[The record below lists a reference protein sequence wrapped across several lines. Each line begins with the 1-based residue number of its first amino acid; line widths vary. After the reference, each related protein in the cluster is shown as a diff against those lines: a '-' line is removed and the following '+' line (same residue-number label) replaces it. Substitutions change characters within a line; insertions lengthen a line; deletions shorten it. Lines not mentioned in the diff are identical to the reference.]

1 MLGGRSEK
9 LIVVLSGGYT
19 NDPRIPADSLLGEDT
34 LARVVKGVQLYR
46 AMPGSKVILSGGELN
61 GTVPAA
67 QHMAR
72 LAEGLGVSREDII
85 LESKSKDT
93 EEHARL
99 VGMIVGREPFILVT
113 SASHMPRAMGLF
125 QKVGTSPVPAPTDY
139 LARRN
144 LNLSADDV
152 YPTAEGI
159 RIAERAV
166 HEYLGLVWA
175 KLRGKIQFPEAP

>member
-61 GTVPAA
+61 GTVPA
-67 QHMAR
+67 
-72 LAEGLGVSREDII
+72 
-85 LESKSKDT
+85 
-93 EEHARL
+93 
-99 VGMIVGREPFILVT
+99 
-113 SASHMPRAMGLF
+113 
-125 QKVGTSPVPAPTDY
+125 PTDY

-159 RIAERAV
+159 RIAEGAV
-166 HEYLGLVWA
+166 YECLGLVWA